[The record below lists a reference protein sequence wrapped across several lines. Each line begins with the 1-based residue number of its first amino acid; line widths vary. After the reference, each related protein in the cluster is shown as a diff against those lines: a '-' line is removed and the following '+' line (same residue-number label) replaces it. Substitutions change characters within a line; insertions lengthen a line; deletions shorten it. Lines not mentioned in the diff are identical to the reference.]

1 MVIKRLCVSV
11 AVGLILTGCSTADD
25 PEPPPASGP
34 ATFAMS
40 LVVPKEISASGLLA
54 RAAVAGPATCP
65 DLVVTIDGESK
76 SLAMAERKPGQT
88 TKGHFDSLISC
99 NREIPADAT
108 SASVNGQSIPATMPK
123 AVSSIATMGDTGC
136 RVDSNGS
143 QNCTSASGWPLNRN
157 AQQIARSEPDLLIL
171 TGDYYYR
178 LADCPKGDENKCG
191 GSPPPPGDVD
201 GAFLDSAAGWEDDF
215 FEPLQPVFSSVPLI
229 ILRGN
234 HEVCAEAGN
243 GYMLYLDTQPGSAAS
258 CAPQPDSNGKLVAP
272 RILETARSLELPLA
286 DDKKLRL
293 AAVDTSNS
301 LDIAVTPWW
310 KRLAKQFEIAQTF
323 AKGADDAILLSHRPV
338 LGLMSKSMPKSDAP
352 GWTPWLSLDATAG
365 SRGKLDPYSLVLSSH
380 EHLLQMVQV
389 PTAPPQFIIGGGG
402 TTLDP
407 PKGYIKPKYG
417 ALARADG
424 ERWVEELK
432 PYPKLKDRWLKVA
445 WGHALLSPSGDGWQM
460 EYRSPEGETIQ
471 KCQVTSSGASPTA
484 AC

>member
-1 MVIKRLCVSV
+1 MLKRL
-11 AVGLILTGCSTADD
+11 VGLAGLAVIIAGCSAVEN

-40 LVVPKEISASGLLA
+40 LVVPKDVSPSGLLA
-54 RAAVAGPATCP
+54 RAALAGPATCP
-65 DLVVTIDGESK
+65 DLVVTVAGENK
-76 SLAMAERKPGQT
+76 NLTMNERKPGDT

-99 NREIPADAT
+99 NRAIPADAT
-108 SASVNGQSIPATMPK
+108 SASVNDQSIPASMPK
-123 AVSSIATMGDTGC
+123 DINSIAAMGDTGC
-136 RVDSNGS
+136 RVGSNGS
-143 QNCTSASGWPLNRN
+143 QNCNSPSGWPLNRN
-157 AQQIARSEPDLLIL
+157 AEQIVNADPDLLIL

-178 LADCPKGDENKCG
+178 LAACPKGDEDKCG

-215 FEPLQPVFSSVPLI
+215 FEPLKPTFSKMPLI
-229 ILRGN
+229 VLRGN
-234 HEVCAEAGN
+234 HETCAEAGN

-272 RILETARSLELPLA
+272 RILEPARSLELPLTG
-286 DDKKLRL
+286 DKKLRL

-301 LDIAVTPWW
+301 IDVAVTPWW

-323 AKGADDAILLSHRPV
+323 AKGADDAILLSHRPI
-338 LGLMSKSMPKSDAP
+338 LGLMSKSVPKSDAP
-352 GWTPWLSLDATAG
+352 NWTPWLSLDATAG

-389 PTAPPQFIIGGGG
+389 PTAPPQFITGGGG

-417 ALARADG
+417 ALAKADG
-424 ERWVEELK
+424 QRWVKELK
-432 PYPKLKDRWLKVA
+432 PYPKLQDRWQKVT
-445 WGHALLSPSGDGWQM
+445 WGHGILSPTDDGWQM
-460 EYRSPEGETIQ
+460 EYRSPEGDTIQ
-471 KCQVTSSGASPTA
+471 TCQVTTSGGSPTA
-484 AC
+484 TC